1 MSRTPSAARISLRS
15 VEPKTLHP
23 GQVDMKNSVICTL
36 GGAEAARVLTSKLN
50 IIIIISRG
58 ADERPRQSGRAQQ
71 SPSHVTDTQ
80 NPSSD
85 QVRCYPGL

>member
-1 MSRTPSAARISLRS
+1 
-15 VEPKTLHP
+15 
-23 GQVDMKNSVICTL
+23 MKNSVICTL

-50 IIIIISRG
+50 IIIII
-58 ADERPRQSGRAQQ
+58 AEEPTSGRVSQVAPTH